1 MSGLALIS
9 PVGLPSPP
17 KDRSLP
23 SNSKPLS
30 LSFLQAAWSINI
42 TPQSIIR
49 LLGPKGK
56 NYVHSMISRR
66 FSTKYSSGVNWNS
79 EEADMISEYMY
90 HITVA
95 EPSGEY
101 SMNSLLTP
109 IYYAKR
115 IKSKDP
121 LEPDSIKVS
130 GSVYAREPLLEDLAK
145 CLKQSSSHKKV
156 VPLLIQFGDN
166 DWLSYENVESDINYL
181 KNHHGIEAQLD
192 IIKSAGHHLYLE
204 NPTDFSASLSNL
216 KSKYSL

>member
-1 MSGLALIS
+1 VNGLALIS

-17 KDRSLP
+17 KDSISLP
-23 SNSKPLS
+23 SKPLS
-30 LSFLQAAWSINI
+30 LSFLLAAWSINV

-49 LLGPKGK
+49 FLGPRGK
-56 NYVHSMISRR
+56 SYVHNAISRR
-66 FSTKYSSGVNWNS
+66 FSAKYSSGVHWNS

-115 IKSKDP
+115 IKSRDP
-121 LEPDSIKVS
+121 REPDSIKVS

-216 KSKYSL
+216 KNKYGL